1 MKYWS
6 KSALSIYKYLEKM
19 TDTIDRIVMD
29 TSKHSNSQTM
39 QRSNTTYYQTRKLI
53 EFLDRKRKMINLKV
67 AVEDA
72 LSKLSKTDRRI
83 LGLVFIDGV
92 KSELI
97 AQFLGVS
104 LRTFFRKK
112 VMALNQ
118 FNSQMVASGFNLE
131 YFMKEYGHEKW
142 IVSVYEECVS
152 KYNKEDEIMET
163 SFVKRVLNEISQV
176 HVTESLYLC

>member
-1 MKYWS
+1 
-6 KSALSIYKYLEKM
+6 M

-29 TSKHSNSQTM
+29 TSKHSNSHTM

-53 EFLDRKRKMINLKV
+53 EYLDRKRKMINLKV

-112 VMALNQ
+112 VMALSR
-118 FNSQMVASGFNLE
+118 FNIQMIASGFNLE
-131 YFMKEYGHEKW
+131 YFIKEYGREKW

-152 KYNKEDEIMET
+152 KYNKEDEIMDNL
-163 SFVKRVLNEISQV
+163 FVKRVLNEISQV
-176 HVTESLYLC
+176 NLIDMPYMC